1 MVVGGRFL
9 LRGPLQMAATRHR
22 FDALVRTNDHRA
34 VAEAA
39 LAAIR
44 TYTNAEFL
52 HDRVTSLAPAI
63 AVLRPNY
70 VVVYPDAVTIEF
82 AGGFDHFGFKVED
95 KHDIWEMS
103 WYTEKGH
110 HPLLTLAK
118 QEGGGEHLGRS
129 APVPGRSN
137 VGKQQGYAFPT
148 CGVSRSLLRSSE
160 REPSSCS
167 LDTARE
173 LSNKSSAGARRERT
187 ERALIGRLKTTYHEG
202 GWCPRASRD
211 SDTHFRGCAKPTN
224 RRIVRP
230 RAADY
235 ERLTHKRT
243 GEMAAWKN

>member
-1 MVVGGRFL
+1 MRLNTITLCLGAAAILVGTMVVGGRFL

-118 QEGGGEHLGRS
+118 QEGGGEPGGPANGNL
-129 APVPGRSN
+129 PV
-137 VGKQQGYAFPT
+137 V
-148 CGVSRSLLRSSE
+148 
-160 REPSSCS
+160 
-167 LDTARE
+167 
-173 LSNKSSAGARRERT
+173 
-187 ERALIGRLKTTYHEG
+187 H
-202 GWCPRASRD
+202 
-211 SDTHFRGCAKPTN
+211 
-224 RRIVRP
+224 
-230 RAADY
+230 
-235 ERLTHKRT
+235 
-243 GEMAAWKN
+243 